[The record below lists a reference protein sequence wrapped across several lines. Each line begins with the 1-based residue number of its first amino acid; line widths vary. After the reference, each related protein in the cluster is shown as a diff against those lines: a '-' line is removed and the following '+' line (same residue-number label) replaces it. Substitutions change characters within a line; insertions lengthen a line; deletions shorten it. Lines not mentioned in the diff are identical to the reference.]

1 MNHLNVIY
9 NVKMIISYQL
19 YSALGSSDNFNAQ
32 QIFVQWKICDNISN
46 LLIPSFVN
54 GFNQD
59 ILQPRKIDN

>member
-1 MNHLNVIY
+1 
-9 NVKMIISYQL
+9 MIISYQL